1 MKLPVLR
8 EPAYRTALARKV
20 APKSGLRA
28 IAAATLRAFCHAVR
42 KRTRAL
48 PLLAAV
54 YEAADADNRQ
64 MVNAAESVTRRRQ
77 SAERCVRYCGSAL
90 SRSV

>member
-20 APKSGLRA
+20 APNQAYERS
-28 IAAATLRAFCHAVR
+28 AATLRAFCHAVR
-42 KRTRAL
+42 KRTGAL
-48 PLLAAV
+48 PLLAAA

-77 SAERCVRYCGSAL
+77 SAGCCVR
-90 SRSV
+90 